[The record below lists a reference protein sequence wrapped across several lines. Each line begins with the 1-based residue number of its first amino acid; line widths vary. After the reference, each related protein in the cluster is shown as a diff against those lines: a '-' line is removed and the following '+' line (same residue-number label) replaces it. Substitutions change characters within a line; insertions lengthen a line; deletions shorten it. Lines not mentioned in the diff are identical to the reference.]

1 MPETVTVQKKSDNN
15 NVIAALKLEV
25 SNPESR
31 TISNSSGISLEM
43 CALDN
48 SSGTGNRS
56 SLVNDKS
63 ATLSIANKLTNS
75 NSNELCSSLEVLTRH
90 NTDLKKIAEFNPGDF
105 NDNNGVSLILN
116 NPNTSDSESSRASKV
131 VFRGQDSNNVEGDL
145 AEIMVAHNGT
155 GTDKKGKM
163 LFNINDGDDP
173 VSTLQTIMEL
183 ETEFNT

>member
-1 MPETVTVQKKSDNN
+1 MPETVTVQKISDNN

-75 NSNELCSSLEVLTRH
+75 NSNELCSSLAVLTRH
-90 NTDLKKIAEFNPGDF
+90 NTDL
-105 NDNNGVSLILN
+105 
-116 NPNTSDSESSRASKV
+116 
-131 VFRGQDSNNVEGDL
+131 
-145 AEIMVAHNGT
+145 
-155 GTDKKGKM
+155 
-163 LFNINDGDDP
+163 
-173 VSTLQTIMEL
+173 
-183 ETEFNT
+183 